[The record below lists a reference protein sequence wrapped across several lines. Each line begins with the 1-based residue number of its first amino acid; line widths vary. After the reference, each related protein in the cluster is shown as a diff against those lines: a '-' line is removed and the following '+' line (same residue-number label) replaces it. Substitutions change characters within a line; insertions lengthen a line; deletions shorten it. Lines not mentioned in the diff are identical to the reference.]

1 MQPTYVF
8 YSFNLCII
16 KSAWPELIGY
26 NGEAA
31 ARIIERQFN
40 VNAVVL
46 LDGTDITKEYYE
58 CNDGLVWV
66 DEAGKVIRTPTI
78 G

>member
-1 MQPTYVF
+1 MV
-8 YSFNLCII
+8 SKCDSRII
-16 KSAWPELIGY
+16 VRAWPELIGY

-31 ARIIERQFN
+31 ARIIERQILN

-46 LDGTDITKEYYE
+46 LDGTDITKGYYK
-58 CNDGLVWV
+58 CNDVLVWV
-66 DEAGKVIRTPTI
+66 DEAGKVIRTPTT